1 MAMIHIMDV
10 SIAEAKNRLS
20 QLVRAAEGGESVV
33 ITRNGR
39 PVAQLV
45 PAPVG
50 RRKVRLG
57 GMRGRIRLLPGW
69 DKPIDIDRFLE
80 GGL

>member
-1 MAMIHIMDV
+1 MDV
-10 SIAEAKNRLS
+10 SVAEAKNQLS
-20 QLVRAAEGGESVV
+20 QLVRAVESGEEVV

-45 PAPVG
+45 PAPAK

-57 GMRGRIRLLPGW
+57 SMRGRIRFLPGS
-69 DKPIDIDRFLE
+69 DAPIDLDRFFNGDL
-80 GGL
+80 

>member
-1 MAMIHIMDV
+1 MMDI

-39 PVAQLV
+39 PVAQLM
-45 PAPVG
+45 PAPVR

-69 DKPIDIDRFLE
+69 DKPIDIDRFLQ

>member
-1 MAMIHIMDV
+1 VTRMFV
-10 SIAEAKNRLS
+10 SITEAKNGLS

-33 ITRNGR
+33 ITRNAR
-39 PVAQLV
+39 PVAQLM
-45 PAPVG
+45 PAPAR

-69 DKPIDIDRFLE
+69 DKPVDIDRFLQ

>member
-1 MAMIHIMDV
+1 MFV
-10 SIAEAKNRLS
+10 SITEAKNGLS

-33 ITRNGR
+33 ITRNAR
-39 PVAQLV
+39 PVAQLM
-45 PAPVG
+45 PAPAR

-69 DKPIDIDRFLE
+69 DKPVDIDRFLQ